1 MKAATFSHLSLSN
14 QSNHLWRDGELL
26 AIRET
31 NLFVVHLYSVFHFL
45 VEVVFLKR
53 NGRIEVIRIMDPK
66 DTLEDYSEM
75 VELPEGLI

>member
-26 AIRET
+26 AARET
-31 NLFVVHLYSVFHFL
+31 DLFVVHLYSVFYFL
-45 VEVVFLKR
+45 VEVVFLKK

-66 DTLEDYSEM
+66 DGLQEYSDM
-75 VELPEGLI
+75 VDLPAELF